1 MSETLRW
8 NRAKIHDLCNEIT
21 EIVNM
26 TSPLPKAI
34 FRWASILLNFVP
46 LGKLEIAFPRGFLFC
61 TLSTSSYLNSFI
73 RKRRKS
79 WLISKKMSH

>member
-8 NRAKIHDLCNEIT
+8 NRVKFHDLCNEIT

-34 FRWASILLNFVP
+34 FRWASILLNFAP
-46 LGKLEIAFPRGFLFC
+46 LGMLEIAIPRGVFDFAPLV
-61 TLSTSSYLNSFI
+61 SVQSFYFKGEI
-73 RKRRKS
+73 Q